1 MYLEIGVLAAATV
14 CNLGTGETRGG
25 SVKVLL
31 NKTFEIEAGDEE
43 LLTRVVRVRTG
54 NGVLMGVFVCVW
66 RGANYFHTLP
76 MTKLY
81 N

>member
-14 CNLGTGETRGG
+14 CNLCTGETRGG
-25 SVKVLL
+25 SVKILL

-54 NGVLMGVFVCVW
+54 NGVLMGCLCVC
-66 RGANYFHTLP
+66 GGEQITFILF
-76 MTKLY
+76 L
-81 N
+81 